1 MNHIISTFENFLKP
15 TNTFLK
21 FAIVGII
28 NTCIGLFV
36 IFILM
41 NLFHIGYW
49 PATFIGN
56 STGAALSYILNR
68 KFTFQSKTSV
78 GGSSLRF
85 LAVILISYLGAYSL
99 SDHIINIAFQ
109 HSNLEILTDKEASVL
124 LGSCLYTFVNYFGQ
138 KYFVFT
144 H

>member
-15 TNTFLK
+15 TNSFLK
-21 FAIVGII
+21 FVIVGVI
-28 NTCIGLFV
+28 NTCIGLSV

-41 NLFHIGYW
+41 NLFHIDYW

-56 STGAALSYILNR
+56 AAGAAISYILNR

-85 LAVILISYLGAYSL
+85 LAVILISYFGAYSL
-99 SDHIINIAFQ
+99 SDQIINAAFQ
-109 HSNLEILTDKEASVL
+109 HADLQILTNKEASVL
-124 LGSCLYTFVNYFGQ
+124 LGSCLYTFANYLGQ

-144 H
+144 R

>member
-21 FAIVGII
+21 FVIVGII

-56 STGAALSYILNR
+56 ATGAAISYILNR

-85 LAVILISYLGAYSL
+85 LAVILFSYLGAYSL
-99 SDHIINIAFQ
+99 SDQIINTAYQ
-109 HSNLEILTDKEASVL
+109 HSALEILTDKEASVL
-124 LGSCLYTFVNYFGQ
+124 LGSCLYTFANYFGQ

-144 H
+144 R

>member
-21 FAIVGII
+21 FVIVGII

-36 IFILM
+36 IFILL
-41 NLFHIGYW
+41 NLFHMGYW
-49 PATFIGN
+49 ASTFIGN
-56 STGAALSYILNR
+56 ATGAAISYILNR

-78 GGSSLRF
+78 GCSSLRF

-99 SDHIINIAFQ
+99 SDQIINTAY
-109 HSNLEILTDKEASVL
+109 HHTALEILTDKEASVL
-124 LGSCLYTFVNYFGQ
+124 LGSCLYTFANYFGQ

-144 H
+144 R

>member
-15 TNTFLK
+15 TNSLVK
-21 FAIVGII
+21 FIIVGVI
-28 NTCIGLFV
+28 NTCIGLSI

-56 STGAALSYILNR
+56 AAGAAISYILNR

-78 GGSSLRF
+78 SSSSLRF
-85 LAVILISYLGAYSL
+85 LAVILLSYFGAYSL
-99 SDHIINIAFQ
+99 SDQIINAVFEHTDLQ
-109 HSNLEILTDKEASVL
+109 ILTNKEASVF
-124 LGSCLYTFVNYFGQ
+124 LGSCLYTFANYLGQ

-144 H
+144 R